1 MRVCYV
7 SLEDPEEANL
17 LEDYKI
23 GQTAYGLNK
32 YLGMQGPVVG
42 FNTVT
47 KELIVHF
54 EDHGFSAPTC
64 TSLNREQVSKT
75 APLPADDSGSKLF
88 ERDDEKAEPIPKK
101 THAAAA
107 DSGGAS
113 RSGEEAPGSAFKEF
127 KELYDFTESDVKT
140 EGLPDMSKACLL
152 ADLVH
157 RYNKV
162 CKIPESIKDVV
173 QSRMK
178 YYNEELAR
186 LQAQATEI

>member
-54 EDHGFSAPTC
+54 EDHGFSAPT
-64 TSLNREQVSKT
+64 SLNREQVSTT
-75 APLPADDSGSKLF
+75 APPPSA
-88 ERDDEKAEPIPKK
+88 
-101 THAAAA
+101 
-107 DSGGAS
+107 GGAS
-113 RSGEEAPGSAFKEF
+113 RMSNTDTDDQKTEESSSTAGGAPLTAPRPDAFNAPQGYCPDRGSSPGSVGYNFGDAFATASAMTKA
-127 KELYDFTESDVKT
+127 KPKSARANTGPSPSDAAPPANT
-140 EGLPDMSKACLL
+140 FGST
-152 ADLVH
+152 
-157 RYNKV
+157 N
-162 CKIPESIKDVV
+162 
-173 QSRMK
+173 
-178 YYNEELAR
+178 
-186 LQAQATEI
+186 